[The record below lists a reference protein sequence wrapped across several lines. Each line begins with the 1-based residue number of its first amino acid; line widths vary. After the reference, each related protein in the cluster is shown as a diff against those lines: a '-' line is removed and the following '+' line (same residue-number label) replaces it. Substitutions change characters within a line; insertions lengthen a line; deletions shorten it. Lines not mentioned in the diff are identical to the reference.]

1 MKVLRIGVTRGD
13 VRMIDIPNT
22 LEALQREVGGYIETY
37 RIREISDRRI
47 VGITNEEGLLRGFQP
62 NKNVGYMVGVALW
75 VNTDGEEFT
84 DLTDG
89 QIRNIK
95 KFWRI

>member
-13 VRMIDIPNT
+13 VKLIDIPNT
-22 LEALQREVGGYIETY
+22 LEDLQRAVGGYIETY
-37 RIREISDRRI
+37 RIREIPDRRI
-47 VGITNEEGLLRGFQP
+47 VGIANEEGLLKGLPP